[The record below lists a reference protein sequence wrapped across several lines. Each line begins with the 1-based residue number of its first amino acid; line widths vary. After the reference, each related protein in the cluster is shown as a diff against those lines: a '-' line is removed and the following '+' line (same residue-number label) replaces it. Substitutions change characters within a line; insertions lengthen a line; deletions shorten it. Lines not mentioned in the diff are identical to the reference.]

1 MKRKMKQDD
10 LDKTQFM
17 GHSAAAKS
25 KRMDDTQP
33 VPRVDETMV
42 QAPLVP
48 KNGTVR
54 ELDPMPEKKDEYEKK
69 SRFTKKQKRAMWLA
83 GGFFVALFCGFL
95 ISGYLHDKQQTAENN
110 KVQATQMQLKS
121 AELARQE
128 TDLKAQRDRL
138 EKEKKEL
145 EEKQRSLQQTADRMA
160 GRNEQLD
167 EEGSN
172 STIGKLFDKVTGKT
186 KAREQA
192 AQQNAVQGSQASDEA
207 ASVRQSIDQAQA
219 MINDVDSKLDSVGE
233 MKQQASKVKDAA
245 SAAYAEHEGTIQQ
258 VLYYAGQGV
267 DLLKGWLSSN

>member
-1 MKRKMKQDD
+1 
-10 LDKTQFM
+10 
-17 GHSAAAKS
+17 
-25 KRMDDTQP
+25 
-33 VPRVDETMV
+33 
-42 QAPLVP
+42 
-48 KNGTVR
+48 
-54 ELDPMPEKKDEYEKK
+54 
-69 SRFTKKQKRAMWLA
+69 
-83 GGFFVALFCGFL
+83 
-95 ISGYLHDKQQTAENN
+95 
-110 KVQATQMQLKS
+110 
-121 AELARQE
+121 
-128 TDLKAQRDRL
+128 
-138 EKEKKEL
+138 
-145 EEKQRSLQQTADRMA
+145 MA